1 MSSRGAVFL
10 GGGGS
15 ADDEAA
21 LWDEFAN
28 EGQRI
33 LYWPMALP
41 IREHAVA
48 ETWLRNS
55 LAPRG
60 SFDLVMWSSL
70 SGHKAEELPA
80 FDLLF
85 IGGGNTYELLDEVQR
100 HQFLEPVRRFL
111 ANGGALYG
119 GSAGAV
125 LAGADICTAEP
136 FDSNDVGIKDTSAL
150 NLLSGAS
157 LLPHYEPSHAEWL
170 RRYVATTSA
179 TVIAIPERCGV
190 AVHDGL
196 ARNVGPEPV
205 VIFGPDDHHLVH
217 AGESWTLS
225 TPLRS
230 SDDLNRG

>member
-1 MSSRGAVFL
+1 MSGRGDVFL

-15 ADDEAA
+15 VDDESA
-21 LWDEFAN
+21 LWDEFAKN
-28 EGQRI
+28 GQRI

-41 IREHAVA
+41 IEARDSGEKWV
-48 ETWLRNS
+48 RSS

-70 SGHKAEELPA
+70 ADHHLDELEA
-80 FDLLF
+80 FDLIF
-85 IGGGNTYELLDEVQR
+85 IGGGNTYALLDEVQR

-125 LAGADICTAEP
+125 LAGADIGTAEP

-190 AVHDGL
+190 VVRDGL

-205 VIFGPDDHHLVH
+205 VIFGPDDQHLVH
-217 AGESWTLS
+217 AGESWTLPRPPKS
-225 TPLRS
+225 ARFAE
-230 SDDLNRG
+230 